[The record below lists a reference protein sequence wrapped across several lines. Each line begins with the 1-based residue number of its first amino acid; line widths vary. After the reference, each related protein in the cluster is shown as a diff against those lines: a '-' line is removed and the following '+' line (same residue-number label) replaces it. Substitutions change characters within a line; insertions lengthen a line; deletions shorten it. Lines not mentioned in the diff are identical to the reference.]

1 MKKFILSALVALFG
15 FAAASAQGTIFNN
28 PTNRAYFGVRVGA
41 DITCP
46 GNVKSG
52 PLSIDMFGNGAG
64 IEFGGIYNIPLV
76 ANLYIEPGV
85 KLFYD
90 TYPVDDLVSGDG
102 DWTTEVDMSIRK
114 FGMRIPVMF
123 GYHFDF
129 TPDVKVSLFT
139 GPEFEV
145 AFSGKCH
152 VSVDG
157 ESASESIYG
166 DDGMNRVNLL
176 WGVGAG
182 IEFSRFYLG
191 FNGGIGMLNMSGDSQ
206 VKFHENRV
214 TISLGYNF

>member
-28 PTNRAYFGVRVGA
+28 PANRAYFGVRVGA

-46 GNVKSG
+46 GNIKSG

-102 DWTTEVDMSIRK
+102 ELGTEVDMSIRK

-129 TPDVKVSLFT
+129 TPMSRSACSPALSSRWHSRASAMRRSTASL
-139 GPEFEV
+139 PPR
-145 AFSGKCH
+145 
-152 VSVDG
+152 
-157 ESASESIYG
+157 AST
-166 DDGMNRVNLL
+166 
-176 WGVGAG
+176 A
-182 IEFSRFYLG
+182 
-191 FNGGIGMLNMSGDSQ
+191 
-206 VKFHENRV
+206 
-214 TISLGYNF
+214 TTA